1 MAAASFVLNNLLCY
15 LKNKFGKSGVKPLK
29 STVLDFYDVEDLS
42 GAKRQLI
49 LDIKDLNLDVVTP
62 HVPERR
68 EGDNKAVRTVDDIF
82 TLLTFLDENRKVS
95 LLPCYVANS
104 GNTSFE

>member
-1 MAAASFVLNNLLCY
+1 MAAASIVLNNALCF

-49 LDIKDLNLDVVTP
+49 SDIKDLNLDIAIP
-62 HVPERR
+62 HVRVGTGSPGHR
-68 EGDNKAVRTVDDIF
+68 
-82 TLLTFLDENRKVS
+82 VS
-95 LLPCYVANS
+95 NLGRVGSRVNS
-104 GNTSFE
+104 TKT